1 MYVKILEDDQATAEM
16 CFFARVPFNRSYS
29 RNSELLFDYASPHRQ
44 EHLHHSPIY
53 RCCDFGKQLC
63 RINLDAL

>member
-1 MYVKILEDDQATAEM
+1 MYVKILEDEQAIAAI
-16 CFFARVPFNRSYS
+16 CFPTRVPFNRSYS
-29 RNSELLFDYASPHRQ
+29 RNSELLYDYASPHRQ

-63 RINLDAL
+63 RTYLDTL